1 MYSPLG
7 VTLPGGAPG
16 EIASVADGTAAVQDE
31 GSQLAALALVHA
43 DAALTAR
50 ARPAD
55 AVTGSVIDPG
65 ERWLDM
71 CAGPG
76 GKAALLAAAAAEGM
90 ATLDALELH
99 DHRADLVRRSL
110 KAIPDAVA
118 TVHRADARTWSPAEP
133 YDRILLDAPC
143 TGLGALRRRPEAR
156 WRRSIDDLDDLVDLQ
171 HALISHAGSLLAP
184 GGVLAYVTCSPVL
197 AETLDVV
204 EGSGLVT
211 LDTRVAVA
219 SATGTEP
226 ADWGRGPHVQL
237 WPHVHGTDAMFIQA
251 LDAGTSMTPKATLTP
266 DRVVEAYDGAE
277 PLRTLTRLLGHQ
289 RGRVAAATAAFVVK
303 HSPVWVMPLVTAMII
318 DAVVEHAPLR
328 ELVIAGA
335 VMVLVVAQNYPTS
348 LIYIRQL
355 SIVLRTLEASLRLA
369 LTRRLQELS
378 IGYHRR
384 TSAGTLQAKVIRD
397 VEQVVEATRQTFDTG
412 LAAATTVVGA
422 LVLTAFRV
430 PEFLLVYLLVVPLA
444 ATLVLVTRRAM
455 RSRNAQFRSRMEE
468 MSVRVAEMTH
478 LIPVTRAHAS
488 EDQENARVDEAVSR
502 VRVAGME
509 LDIVNGRFGALSWIG
524 FQVMSV
530 LCLVGAGVLAWY
542 GIWGIT
548 AGDVVLLSSYF
559 AQAHRVGD
567 GARVG
572 RPRHRQRPR
581 VGAVHRR
588 GVGRGRGR
596 AQRWQAHDGA
606 PARTHH
612 ARQPHRPVRRRG
624 RGP

>member
-1 MYSPLG
+1 MSERPQRRQQPRSGSADRRPPRIDPARRAAYDVAFAVETEDGYANLIIPGILKQHRLTGRDAGFATELAYGALRGRGLYDAIIADAAKRHVSTLDAELAVALRLGVHQALAMRVPAHAAVSETVDLVRAVHGRGAGLANAVMRRVTERDLDAWLARVAPGMSRESLAIRHSHPAWVVGELEHALRHDGRPGELTALLEADNAPAAVTLVARPGLVEREALVLDAGGSPTVYSPLG

-110 KAIPDAVA
+110 KAVPDAVA

-171 HALISHAGSLLAP
+171 HALIAHAGSLLAP

-237 WPHVHGTDAMFIQA
+237 WPHVHGTDAMFIQ
-251 LDAGTSMTPKATLTP
+251 
-266 DRVVEAYDGAE
+266 
-277 PLRTLTRLLGHQ
+277 LL
-289 RGRVAAATAAFVVK
+289 
-303 HSPVWVMPLVTAMII
+303 
-318 DAVVEHAPLR
+318 
-328 ELVIAGA
+328 
-335 VMVLVVAQNYPTS
+335 
-348 LIYIRQL
+348 
-355 SIVLRTLEASLRLA
+355 
-369 LTRRLQELS
+369 
-378 IGYHRR
+378 
-384 TSAGTLQAKVIRD
+384 
-397 VEQVVEATRQTFDTG
+397 
-412 LAAATTVVGA
+412 
-422 LVLTAFRV
+422 
-430 PEFLLVYLLVVPLA
+430 
-444 ATLVLVTRRAM
+444 
-455 RSRNAQFRSRMEE
+455 
-468 MSVRVAEMTH
+468 
-478 LIPVTRAHAS
+478 TRAH
-488 EDQENARVDEAVSR
+488 
-502 VRVAGME
+502 
-509 LDIVNGRFGALSWIG
+509 
-524 FQVMSV
+524 
-530 LCLVGAGVLAWY
+530 
-542 GIWGIT
+542 
-548 AGDVVLLSSYF
+548 
-559 AQAHRVGD
+559 
-567 GARVG
+567 
-572 RPRHRQRPR
+572 P
-581 VGAVHRR
+581 
-588 GVGRGRGR
+588 
-596 AQRWQAHDGA
+596 
-606 PARTHH
+606 
-612 ARQPHRPVRRRG
+612 
-624 RGP
+624 